1 MLHLNVIVH
10 SVHIR
15 VSLLEFDIPLIQ
27 EVDIKE
33 PREEQ
38 VQTTEKQKQTNK
50 KKPKLSKMLKK
61 RKPRFMTGLNPLY
74 LDRPS
79 EGRMMTMKTRSK
91 KHLCI
96 VT

>member
-50 KKPKLSKMLKK
+50 KKPQ
-61 RKPRFMTGLNPLY
+61 T
-74 LDRPS
+74 
-79 EGRMMTMKTRSK
+79 E
-91 KHLCI
+91 
-96 VT
+96 